1 MAGELCDDLFDLPE
15 LPDPADRRC
24 LECVAIGD
32 IWVNLR
38 MCLECGNV
46 GCCES
51 SKNTHAIKHF
61 QATGHPTMRSVMPNQ
76 HWAWCYVHEQAKG
89 L

>member
-1 MAGELCDDLFDLPE
+1 
-15 LPDPADRRC
+15 
-24 LECVAIGD
+24 
-32 IWVNLR
+32 